1 MKIVNLNLMEVNG
14 LIWIGLFFTYLV
26 FDILYVQY
34 ILCVSKLNAFQAAN
48 IGVIMYFLTA
58 FGTIQYVSN
67 FINIIPIII
76 GSWLGTY
83 FTLKYEI
90 RRKDKDKK
98 KRAVKR
104 PPKFHKLF

>member
-1 MKIVNLNLMEVNG
+1 MNFNIDF

-26 FDILYVQY
+26 FDVLYVWY
-34 ILCVSKLNAFQAAN
+34 ILAVSKLNAFQAAN

-90 RRKDKDKK
+90 KRKDK
-98 KRAVKR
+98 KRAAKLQ
-104 PPKFHKLF
+104 PPKIKFHKLF